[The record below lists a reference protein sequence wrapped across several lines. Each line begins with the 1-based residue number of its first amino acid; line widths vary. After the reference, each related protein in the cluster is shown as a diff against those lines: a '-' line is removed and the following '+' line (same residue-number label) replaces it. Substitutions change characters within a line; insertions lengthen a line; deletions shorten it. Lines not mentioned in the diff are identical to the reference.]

1 MQKTIRKLNFDIVA
15 FQKAGACGR
24 AAKKKCD
31 ALKGH
36 DDKWKLFP
44 DKGLPSQL
52 SGVFLLKQSSEL
64 KKLEVRI
71 MVDSDDFAYKPC
83 LGVFSISDWRF
94 ALLNFHL
101 KPRSGSDNEIG
112 LLWDACTLSKIGCYN
127 IPVWGVRSH

>member
-1 MQKTIRKLNFDIVA
+1 
-15 FQKAGACGR
+15 
-24 AAKKKCD
+24 
-31 ALKGH
+31 
-36 DDKWKLFP
+36 
-44 DKGLPSQL
+44 
-52 SGVFLLKQSSEL
+52 
-64 KKLEVRI
+64 

-101 KPRSGSDNEIG
+101 KPRSGSGKIQNDNGIG